1 MKQVG
6 LGGDP
11 AGGVPRG
18 AEGRGVARGVDRD
31 ARRLDRAR
39 GTRAASRATPVAS
52 RPATRAGSAAT
63 RAEIDA
69 AADEVDAAAEEGE
82 PERLSAALRGL
93 DALWEA
99 HLARRAR
106 PLWREYAESMLA
118 AVLVALFLRGFVV
131 EAFRIPSGS
140 MVPTLAVGDH
150 IFVSK
155 LAYAIRV
162 PFTHLRLVELGVPR
176 RGDVIVFENPREPD
190 KDYVK
195 RVVGV
200 PGDVLELREQV
211 LYVNGVPQPRTH
223 AGELA
228 YEERSDATGALFTDT
243 CRLYREALARGELA
257 RPDGDG
263 AADAEA
269 SWQTAR
275 GRRRRHLRRPPVPPR
290 APRVSRGAL
299 RDRPPRPRVRAR
311 GQPRPLRRQPRR
323 GRLAGAPRSRRRAR
337 HARVL
342 ELGRGRG
349 LGGGG
354 RGPRLE
360 RLFKRIE

>member
-1 MKQVG
+1 M
-6 LGGDP
+6 DR
-11 AGGVPRG
+11 A
-18 AEGRGVARGVDRD
+18 ARRLERAREDARRFARD
-31 ARRLDRAR
+31 ARRLAAR
-39 GTRAASRATPVAS
+39 DARRLGAV
-52 RPATRAGSAAT
+52 

-69 AADEVDAAAEEGE
+69 AAGQVDAAAQEGE
-82 PERLSAALRGL
+82 PERLSAALRAL

-118 AVLVALFLRGFVV
+118 AVLIALFLRGFVV

-140 MVPTLAVGDH
+140 MVPTLDVGDH

-155 LAYAIRV
+155 LAYAIRI
-162 PFTHLRLVELGVPR
+162 PFTQVRLVELGVPR

-190 KDYVK
+190 KEYVK

-211 LYVNGVPQPRTH
+211 LHVNGVPQPRTH
-223 AGELA
+223 AGELS
-228 YEERSDATGALFTDT
+228 YEERSDSGALFTDT
-243 CRLYREALARGELA
+243 CHRYREALARGELS
-257 RPDGDG
+257 RPAGEG

-269 SWQTAR
+269 SWQ
-275 GRRRRHLRRPPVPPR
+275 
-290 APRVSRGAL
+290 SGA
-299 RDRPPRPRVRAR
+299 V
-311 GQPRPLRRQPRR
+311 
-323 GRLAGAPRSRRRAR
+323 AGVATYDVLQCRRAR
-337 HARVL
+337 LASREGPFEVVRPGHVFVL
-342 ELGRGRG
+342 GDNRDRSADSRGEGGWQVPLDHIAGRATLVFWSWGDG
-349 LGGGG
+349 AGGGD